1 MASARGG
8 YGRRMDEEQR
18 KRFERAVERKQEEA
32 RAKGEANQPHVAD
45 AGNASGVPTPVEHS
59 LIAPG
64 SPQDTFSARD
74 KNQGKGKKTAD
85 KWNQ

>member
-1 MASARGG
+1 
-8 YGRRMDEEQR
+8 MDDEQR
-18 KRFERAVERKQEEA
+18 KRFEQALERKQQEA
-32 RAKGEANQPHVAD
+32 QEKGETQQPFSTQAD
-45 AGNASGVPTPVEHS
+45 DPSGVHTTIEQS

-64 SPQDTFSARD
+64 TPQDTFSARD

>member
-1 MASARGG
+1 
-8 YGRRMDEEQR
+8 MDEEQR
-18 KRFERAVERKQEEA
+18 KRFERALEHKQEEA
-32 RAKGEANQPHVAD
+32 REKGEANQPFRAD
-45 AGNASGVPTPVEHS
+45 AEDPSGVDTTIEHS

-64 SPQDTFSARD
+64 TPQDTFSARD